1 MPNDAV
7 FNQSS
12 QPLYTEQVNTYV
24 APGID
29 SFPEASAA
37 MSGLLFGIPFT
48 STVTSSAPLV
58 LQVSNPAGS
67 GRTAYISQITASSAT
82 AALTLTLLRNATVS
96 GTTVTPVNMNF
107 GSAVTSMMAPVTST
121 AAPTGSPATLT
132 SLLLAVGPLLYN
144 LNGRIIVP
152 PGNSL
157 TITITISSG
166 SSTAT
171 GGIYWWEY

>member
-12 QPLYTEQVNTYV
+12 QPLYTEQVNTYI

-29 SFPEASAA
+29 SFPESSAA

-48 STVTSSAPLV
+48 STVTTAAPLV
-58 LQVSNPAGS
+58 LQVSNPGGS
-67 GRTAYISQITASSAT
+67 GRTAYISQVTASSAT
-82 AALTLTLLRNATVS
+82 AALTLALLRNATVS
-96 GTTVTPVNMNF
+96 GTTVTPVNLNF
-107 GSAVTSMMAPVTST
+107 GSAVTTVMTVRTST
-121 AAPTGSPATLT
+121 TAPTGSPATLT
-132 SLLLAVGPLLYN
+132 SLLLAAGPLLYD

-157 TITITISSG
+157 TISITISTG
-166 SSTAT
+166 SSAAT